1 MSQTHVQPTT
11 LMVSRMH
18 TQLFVEKQKQKQKQK
33 IGQLGQ
39 HC

>member
-11 LMVSRMH
+11 LMVSRIQ
-18 TQLFVEKQKQKQKQK
+18 TQLFVEKQKQKL
-33 IGQLGQ
+33 GQLGQ